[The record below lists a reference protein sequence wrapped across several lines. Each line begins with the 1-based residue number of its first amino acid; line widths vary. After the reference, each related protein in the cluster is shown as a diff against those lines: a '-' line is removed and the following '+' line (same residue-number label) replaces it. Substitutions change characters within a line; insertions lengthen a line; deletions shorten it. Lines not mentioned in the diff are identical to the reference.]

1 MRKFILPLIAS
12 LAVATPA
19 LANDTRV
26 EVRGGAIWSNGT
38 TEATYG
44 AAAGVDFDLAP
55 LTFAGVEVSADKIDQ
70 SGTKVA
76 FGATGRF
83 GIKAGPLTKLFVAGG
98 YTTKPCN
105 LCEGSWHA
113 GAGLEQSIMGPLYL
127 KAEFRHFFTRNGVPD
142 SNSVVGGVGMRF

>member
-12 LAVATPA
+12 LAFATPA

-55 LTFAGVEVSADKIDQ
+55 MTFAGVEVSADKIDQ
-70 SGTKVA
+70 AGTKLA
-76 FGATGRF
+76 YGATARF
-83 GIKAGPLTKLFVAGG
+83 GVKAGPLSKLFVAGG
-98 YTTKPCN
+98 YTTEPCD

-127 KAEFRHFFTRNGVPD
+127 KAEYRHFFTSNGVPD

>member
-1 MRKFILPLIAS
+1 MRNFILPLIAS
-12 LAVATPA
+12 LALATPA

-44 AAAGVDFDLAP
+44 AAAGIDFDLAP
-55 LTFAGVEVSADKIDQ
+55 MTFAGVEVSADKIDQ
-70 SGTKVA
+70 AGTKLA
-76 FGATGRF
+76 YGATGRF
-83 GIKAGPLTKLFVAGG
+83 GVKVGPLGKVFVAGG
-98 YTTKPCN
+98 YTTEPCD

-113 GAGLEQSIMGPLYL
+113 GAGAERSIIGPLYL
-127 KAEFRHFFTRNGVPD
+127 KAEYRHYFTSNGVPD